1 MVTESTGDL
10 NHSCYGVPIM
20 LLIDLSGVAYHKI
33 INFYV
38 NEQEPS
44 LEQVRRVLFTDL
56 IEYEEQYGEMFG
68 RMIICCDSK
77 PYWRS
82 LVQPAYKAPRLKAR
96 ETSTINSDLFYEHLA
111 ILKQE
116 LIEYTN
122 YVMIDTLGAEADD
135 IIAVLAKL
143 AHDKNEKTVIVSSDK
158 DMIQLQT
165 LYTGTFQ
172 FSPNRNKMLTLE
184 NTEYDLLSHILKGD
198 TGDGIPNVFSVEGFF
213 MIEGDKPRQRSIT
226 KKIIAE
232 VRECYPDRIAEC
244 EVLDNDA
251 KIRFVQNQELIDTR
265 YTPYLLQETVTALY
279 DAKMTQTK
287 KHRIEEL
294 LSPFEAV
301 DEEDTDFIDTEAVR
315 L

>member
-44 LEQVRRVLFTDL
+44 LEQVRHVLFTDL
-56 IEYEEQYGEMFG
+56 IEYEQQYGEMFG

-82 LVQPAYKAPRLKAR
+82 NVQPAYKAPRIKAR

-111 ILKQE
+111 ILKQD

-122 YVMIDTLGAEADD
+122 YIMIDTRGAEADD

-143 AHDKNEKTVIVSSDK
+143 AHDKDEKTVIVSSDK

-232 VRECYPDRIAEC
+232 VREYYPDNLAKCEMLDAEAQ
-244 EVLDNDA
+244 L
-251 KIRFVQNQELIDTR
+251 RFVQNQELIDTS
-265 YTPYLLQETVTALY
+265 YTPHLLQETVTVLY
-279 DAKMTQTK
+279 NTKMTQNK
-287 KHRIEEL
+287 EHRIEEL

-301 DEEDTDFIDTEAVR
+301 DEEETGFVDTEAVR

>member
-1 MVTESTGDL
+1 
-10 NHSCYGVPIM
+10 M

-44 LEQVRRVLFTDL
+44 LEQVRHVLFTDL
-56 IEYEEQYGEMFG
+56 IEYEQQYGEMFD

-82 LVQPAYKAPRLKAR
+82 YVQPAYKAPRLKVR

-111 ILKQE
+111 ILKQD
-116 LIEYTN
+116 LIDYTN
-122 YVMIDTLGAEADD
+122 YVMIDTRGAEADD
-135 IIAVLAKL
+135 IIAVLAKV
-143 AHDKNEKTVIVSSDK
+143 AHDKDEKTVIVSSDK

-198 TGDGIPNVFSVEGFF
+198 TGDGIPNVFSVEDFF
-213 MIEGDKPRQRSIT
+213 MIEGDKPRQKSIT

-232 VRECYPDRIAEC
+232 VSEYYPDNIAKC
-244 EVLDNDA
+244 EVLDADTQL
-251 KIRFVQNQELIDTR
+251 RFTQNQELIDTR
-265 YTPYLLQETVTALY
+265 YTPHLLQETVTVLY
-279 DAKMTQTK
+279 NAKMTQNQRAP
-287 KHRIEEL
+287 H
-294 LSPFEAV
+294 
-301 DEEDTDFIDTEAVR
+301 
-315 L
+315 